1 MSTPLSLFG
10 QEVVLADMK
19 KAKSNLFAPLQT
31 EELVI
36 KYEDLFVPL
45 LKDKLYLFVSL
56 GPERWVCRY
65 EEEEGC
71 HGQGRSGVLGRNWSN
86 SSLAFGHEK
95 RTLERKFTGLNKSSI
110 RCI

>member
-19 KAKSNLFAPLQT
+19 KTKSNLFASLQT

-56 GPERWVCRY
+56 RPERWVCRY

-71 HGQGRSGVLGRNWSN
+71 HGQGRGGVLDR
-86 SSLAFGHEK
+86 AEK
-95 RTLERKFTGLNKSSI
+95 LVKL
-110 RCI
+110 